1 MTQQTGTTPTAAP
14 IVTAPDATA
23 STTPT
28 TLPSVPK
35 IIIPANGIP
44 QAPQNSTLVRIG
56 FLEALNYP
64 FVVQHSVTVAQI
76 FQTLPIGVGYGL
88 QVPVSELVAQSLQP
102 YSMARYTATVAMFWI
117 PSDKVDSLQ
126 VQLLAANSRLYSQT
140 DATAQQLVDLIDN
153 TIPLLADGATANP
166 GGSTGQSNLG
176 VSTGST
182 SGVTS
187 GR

>member
-1 MTQQTGTTPTAAP
+1 
-14 IVTAPDATA
+14 
-23 STTPT
+23 
-28 TLPSVPK
+28 
-35 IIIPANGIP
+35 
-44 QAPQNSTLVRIG
+44 
-56 FLEALNYP
+56 
-64 FVVQHSVTVAQI
+64 
-76 FQTLPIGVGYGL
+76 
-88 QVPVSELVAQSLQP
+88 
-102 YSMARYTATVAMFWI
+102 MFWI

-187 GR
+187 GSLDNSGNPNSGSPNSTGKQVAIGVGAAAAAIGYAALMFFGAKRFRRQSTQAALDRRHHSRVSSVTGERAPSPFAPQSFRSSRGSSGRAIKGQNISAPLMTDNSLLL